1 MTSTLIPLKFY
12 PSNSQLKNGAHLRRF
27 KRRAKERKGHEKIEE
42 LHRKLLKRLLKEGI
56 EDEEVLKYE
65 E

>member
-1 MTSTLIPLKFY
+1 
-12 PSNSQLKNGAHLRRF
+12 LRRF
-27 KRRAKERKGHEKIEE
+27 KRRAKERKGFEKTEE
-42 LHRKLLKRLLKEGI
+42 LHRKFLKRLLKEGF